1 MIIFVIFALLM
12 GIPILAAFAKWLL
25 LFNEELEYL
34 KNQIQKTEGR
44 EKRYWIRKRRRLWMS
59 IFPFVRY

>member
-12 GIPILAAFAKWLL
+12 GIPILAAFAKWIL

-34 KNQIQKTEGR
+34 KNQIRKTEGR